1 MYERAAYLAEGPK
14 INANTFTRA
23 KAAGVLRSL
32 CAKTIKENPDD
43 WPEWKIGRSVEAY
56 TKFVLDTTS
65 WGGEIEVPANV
76 AK

>member
-14 INANTFTRA
+14 INANAFTRA
-23 KAAGVLRSL
+23 KAAGALRSL
-32 CAKTIKENPDD
+32 CAKTIKENPDE

-65 WGGEIEVPANV
+65 WGGEIEVPANI